1 MNVMMSSIPTLSPAL
16 SLEGYGVDDVDLL
29 LDALFAVP
37 TRVQRRSVSSA
48 ALSAADGRTRVRREK
63 SAGPAVDMSDVPAA
77 ASGIAGTGFCYHGL
91 ALTNHLRPP
100 R

>member
-1 MNVMMSSIPTLSPAL
+1 MMSSIPTLSPAL

-48 ALSAADGRTRVRREK
+48 GCAQRSRRKNQGE
-63 SAGPAVDMSDVPAA
+63 
-77 ASGIAGTGFCYHGL
+77 T
-91 ALTNHLRPP
+91 
-100 R
+100 